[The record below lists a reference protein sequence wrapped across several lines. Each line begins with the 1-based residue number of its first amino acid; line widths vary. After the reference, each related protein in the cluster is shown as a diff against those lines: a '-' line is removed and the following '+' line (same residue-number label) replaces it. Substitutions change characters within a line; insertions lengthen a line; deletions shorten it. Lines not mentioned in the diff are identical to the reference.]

1 MEAELNERAPVTSEA
16 APRFA
21 LVEANGGL
29 VGQRLA
35 AFGWAPAVSAA
46 TLGGLDAGVIAEC
59 EVVVVVCSPHVL
71 LTPEIQAEAAHV
83 AGSLPLVVVVT
94 APGNDA
100 AAYAA
105 RLGWRGFVESADR
118 TATIAQTIS
127 SASRG
132 EVSFPPSAATVLAQ
146 ALATVAPVTHAGAAE
161 LTPRQRQ
168 IVTLLAHGATD
179 AEIATTL
186 RISESTAHKH
196 VQNARRRLR
205 AKTRSQL
212 VATSRD
218 LTTTPASDPV
228 AKPKLNLTRWPR
240 LAADER
246 GQSLVEVALTLPL
259 LLLIVIGLIDV
270 GRVYGYAIS
279 TSSAASEAALF
290 AARTPTALAED
301 ICQRARDELGAGG
314 APAPCSTSP
323 ITVVCE
329 RGGSACTS
337 DAGLRLWQAPG
348 GADVR
353 VTVTHTVSLFSGYLI
368 GRAFGGGP
376 VQISGFAAFTG
387 LSE

>member
-1 MEAELNERAPVTSEA
+1 MNGRAPVASEA

-29 VGQRLA
+29 ISQRLA

-46 TLGGLDAGVIAEC
+46 TLGELDAMAVAGC
-59 EVVVVVCSPHVL
+59 EVVVVVCSPHSL
-71 LTPEIQAEAAHV
+71 LTPEIQSDAAHV
-83 AGSLPLVVVVT
+83 AGALPLVVVVT

-105 RLGWRGFVESADR
+105 RLGWRGFVESADG
-118 TATIAQTIS
+118 TAAIAQTIS

-132 EVSFPPSAATVLAQ
+132 EVSFPPSAATVLAE
-146 ALATVAPVTHAGAAE
+146 ALATVAPVTAAGAAE

-186 RISESTAHKH
+186 RISQSTAHKH

-218 LTTTPASDPV
+218 LTITPAIEPA
-228 AKPKLNLTRWPR
+228 AKRKLNLLRWPR

-259 LLLIVIGLIDV
+259 LLLIVIGLIDI
-270 GRVYGYAIS
+270 GRVYTYKVAV
-279 TSSAASEAALF
+279 TNAAREAAF
-290 AARTPTALAED
+290 YGARDPQAAKDGATG
-301 ICQRARDELGAGG
+301 ICQRARDELGAGAG
-314 APAPCSTSP
+314 PCSTSS
-323 ITVVCE
+323 ITVDCL
-329 RGGSACTS
+329 RGGLDCG
-337 DAGLRLWQAPG
+337 DAPAVPTLFQTAAAG
-348 GADVR
+348 GADVS
-353 VTVTHTVSLFSGYLI
+353 VTVTYQVSLMSTYLV
-368 GRAFGGGP
+368 GRAFAINP
-376 VQISGFAAFTG
+376 VAITSTATFVG
-387 LSE
+387 LSQ

>member
-1 MEAELNERAPVTSEA
+1 LNERATAVSEA

-21 LVEANGGL
+21 LVESDGGL

-35 AFGWAPAVSAA
+35 AFGWAPATSAA
-46 TLGGLDAGVIAEC
+46 TLGGLDAAVIADC
-59 EVVVVVCSPHVL
+59 EVVVVVCSPHAL
-71 LTPEIQAEAAHV
+71 LTPAIQADAARA
-83 AGSLPLVVVVT
+83 AGGLPLVVVVT

-105 RLGWRGFVESADR
+105 RLGWRGFVESGDR
-118 TATIAQTIS
+118 TAAIAQTIS

-146 ALATVAPVTHAGAAE
+146 ALATVAPVTRAGAAE

-218 LTTTPASDPV
+218 LTVTPAIEPV
-228 AKPKLNLTRWPR
+228 AKPKITVARWPR
-240 LAADER
+240 IAADER
-246 GQSLVEVALTLPL
+246 GQSLVEVALALPL
-259 LLLIVIGLIDV
+259 LLLIVIGLIDI

-279 TSSAASEAALF
+279 TTSAAREAAIF
-290 AARTPTALAED
+290 AARTPTALSGE
-301 ICQRARDELGAGG
+301 ICQRARDELGVGG
-314 APAPCSTSP
+314 ALDACDAPP
-323 ITVVCE
+323 IRVLCE
-329 RGGSACTS
+329 RGGATCTS
-337 DAGLRLWQAPG
+337 DTGVRLWQSPG

-353 VTVTHTVSLFSGYLI
+353 VTVTHTVPLLSGYLI
-368 GRAFGGGP
+368 GRTFGAGS

>member
-1 MEAELNERAPVTSEA
+1 VNERAPVANDA

-21 LVEANGGL
+21 LVEATGGL
-29 VGQRLA
+29 ISQRLA
-35 AFGWAPAVSAA
+35 AFGWTPAVSAE
-46 TLGGLDAGVIAEC
+46 TLGELDVTAVAEC
-59 EVVVVVCSPHVL
+59 EVVVVVCSPHSL
-71 LTPEIQAEAAHV
+71 LTPEIQTDAAHV
-83 AGSLPLVVVVT
+83 AGPLPLVVVVT

-105 RLGWRGFVESADR
+105 RLGWRGFVESADG
-118 TATIAQTIS
+118 TAVIAQTIS

-146 ALATVAPVTHAGAAE
+146 ALATVAPVTAAGAAE

-186 RISESTAHKH
+186 RISQSTAHKH

-218 LTTTPASDPV
+218 LTVTPQSQPV
-228 AKPKLNLTRWPR
+228 AKRKLRLTPWPT
-240 LAADER
+240 LAAEER

-259 LLLIVIGLIDV
+259 ILLIVIGLVDV

-279 TSSAASEAALF
+279 ATSAAREAAIF

-314 APAPCSTSP
+314 AINACDTQP
-323 ITVVCE
+323 IRVVCE
-329 RGGSACTS
+329 RGGAICTN
-337 DAGLRLWQAPG
+337 DTGLRLWQSPG

-353 VTVTHTVSLFSGYLI
+353 VTVTHTVSLLSGYLI
-368 GRAFGGGP
+368 GRAFGTGS

>member
-1 MEAELNERAPVTSEA
+1 MNERATAVSEA

-21 LVEANGGL
+21 LVEADGGL
-29 VGQRLA
+29 VGRRLA
-35 AFGWAPAVSAA
+35 AFGWTPAA
-46 TLGGLDAGVIAEC
+46 TADTLGELETAALAEC
-59 EVVVVVCSPHVL
+59 DVIVVVCSPHAL
-71 LTPEIQAEAAHV
+71 FTPEIQADAARV
-83 AGSLPLVVVVT
+83 AGSLPLVVIVT

-105 RLGWRGFVESADR
+105 RLGWRGFVESADHT
-118 TATIAQTIS
+118 TAIAQTIAS
-127 SASRG
+127 VSRG
-132 EVSFPPSAATVLAQ
+132 EVSFPPSAATVLAR

-179 AEIATTL
+179 SEIATTL

-218 LTTTPASDPV
+218 LTAAPSSEPV
-228 AKPKLNLTRWPR
+228 AKRKLTLTPWPR
-240 LAADER
+240 LAAEER

-259 LLLIVIGLIDV
+259 LLLIVIGLVDV

-279 TSSAASEAALF
+279 ATSAAREAAIF
-290 AARTPTALAED
+290 AARTPTALAGD
-301 ICQRARDELGAGG
+301 ICQQARNELGAGG
-314 APAPCSTSP
+314 ATNACDTPP
-323 ITVVCE
+323 IRVVCE
-329 RGGSACTS
+329 RGGAICTS
-337 DAGLRLWQAPG
+337 DTGRRLWQSPG

-353 VTVTHTVSLFSGYLI
+353 VTVTHTVSLLSGYLI
-368 GRAFGGGP
+368 GRAFGTGE
-376 VQISGFAAFTG
+376 VQVSGFASFTG